1 MSSDHKRLQHLFE
14 KYINNSCTQ
23 EELHEF
29 WKLIERNREKDVF
42 YNQLEELWRQC
53 THSFAT
59 HSKTEKE
66 KIISRIIQKEKQ
78 LVHRSGFSIYRV
90 RIAAAA
96 AILIL
101 LATLSIFLLKP
112 DEPHNIIGASQKVAA
127 QFDIE
132 PGGNKATLTLADG
145 QILVL
150 DSTTSG
156 MLAQQGQTAVMRSGT
171 QLVYEVDHSSSVIPH
186 SSKDSIAMPVAYN
199 VLNTPRG
206 GEQMLVLPDGSKA
219 WLNAFSSI
227 KFPTAFTGNNRKVE
241 VRGEVYFEIAHN
253 PAMPFIVNV
262 NNRAEIKVLGTHFNV
277 NAYEDEN
284 IIRTTL
290 LQGRVSVSSSPRL
303 PDGQVSP
310 LVSSSLSPGQ
320 QASLDQNNQLSV
332 EMVDVAEVVA
342 WKNGVFIFHSSDIQT
357 IMRQIARWYDV
368 EVVYE
373 KTVVQHFNGSIPRN
387 ASLIS
392 LLEALAETGEVR
404 FKIEGKTITVI

>member
-1 MSSDHKRLQHLFE
+1 
-14 KYINNSCTQ
+14 
-23 EELHEF
+23 
-29 WKLIERNREKDVF
+29 
-42 YNQLEELWRQC
+42 
-53 THSFAT
+53 
-59 HSKTEKE
+59 
-66 KIISRIIQKEKQ
+66 
-78 LVHRSGFSIYRV
+78 GFSIYRV

-127 QFDIE
+127 QFDIK

-156 MLAQQGQTAVMRSGT
+156 ILAQQGQTAVMRSGT
-171 QLVYEVDHSSSVIPH
+171 QLVYEVDHSSSITPY

-227 KFPTAFTGNNRKVE
+227 KFPTAFTGKNRKVE

-277 NAYEDEN
+277 NAYEDES

-290 LQGRVSVSSSPRL
+290 LEGRVSVSSSPL
-303 PDGQVSP
+303 STAADKPDGQVSP
-310 LVSSSLSPGQ
+310 SVSSSLSPGQ

-332 EMVDVAEVVA
+332 EMVDVTEVVA